1 MSHSSS
7 RACTQVVGMRI
18 VRPRPTDG
26 ISPRLTDSYTAFF
39 PMPKIFATSTGESVG
54 FLGIVISYS
63 LLSSFFLVI
72 SFAFY
77 SGLRKTYPAG
87 NVSSTLWA

>member
-26 ISPRLTDSYTAFF
+26 ISLRLTDSYTAFF

-54 FLGIVISYS
+54 FLGILISIS
-63 LLSSFFLVI
+63 LFSSFVLVM
-72 SFAFY
+72 SFTFY
-77 SGLRKTYPAG
+77 
-87 NVSSTLWA
+87 